1 VARLDIT
8 NLHCVKTRDGFG
20 GDGDEVDLYLKI
32 DGGAERHVSG
42 PHRLDK
48 SRNDE
53 NVTLNIH
60 EPFTTEVLVR
70 LRERNGDRGGS
81 NDLDLGIQDIGP
93 AVQGARD
100 LSFSGNNGR
109 VVYTAR
115 IGVSA

>member
-1 VARLDIT
+1 MAHLNIT

-20 GDGDEVDLYLKI
+20 GGGDELDIFLKI

-60 EPFTTEVLVR
+60 EPFRTEVLVR
-70 LRERNGDRGGS
+70 LRERNGALGGA

-93 AVQGARD
+93 ALQSARD